1 MSDRMAASSAPG
13 FLEAVLFKSRNHIE
27 GLESSMI
34 IDFGLSG
41 TEVVAGA
48 EEAMVVGHWVIAVP
62 GGAP

>member
-1 MSDRMAASSAPG
+1 M
-13 FLEAVLFKSRNHIE
+13 FKSRNHIE